1 MKNINISEIEGIS
14 FLNSAEL
21 VQIEGGCWL
30 EDAIEA
36 VGRWLGE
43 KIFPN
48 GY

>member
-1 MKNINISEIEGIS
+1 MKNYNIAETEDVT
-14 FLNSAEL
+14 FLTSSEL